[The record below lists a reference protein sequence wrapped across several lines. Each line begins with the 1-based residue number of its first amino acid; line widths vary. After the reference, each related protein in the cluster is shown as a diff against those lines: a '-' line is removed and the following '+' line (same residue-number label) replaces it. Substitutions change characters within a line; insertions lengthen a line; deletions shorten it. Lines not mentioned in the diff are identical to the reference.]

1 MKMIKKSLLKI
12 LEEVA
17 SGRRQKGT
25 TAAGPLAL
33 TSAKKKQ
40 KGGAQRSRSK
50 TPESLVSQS
59 EISLVTKFLAI
70 VNTHIKT
77 TNFNGF
83 QDSMLLLAFLNE
95 MGLDP
100 SSAGYLAEH
109 MHLSKS

>member
-1 MKMIKKSLLKI
+1 MKMIKKCLLKI
-12 LEEVA
+12 LEDAA
-17 SGRRQKGT
+17 SGRRQMGT
-25 TAAGPLAL
+25 KAAGPLAL

-40 KGGAQRSRSK
+40 KGGAHGSRSK

-70 VNTHIKT
+70 LNTHIKT
-77 TNFNGF
+77 SNLYSF